1 MGELVVFGVNFLWAR
16 IRDKGVDHLHKRT
29 TSDGQ
34 GGLLLSNNS
43 FKRSR
48 GPFDHFFPVKSFLSC
63 KGM

>member
-16 IRDKGVDHLHKRT
+16 IRDKGVNHLHKRT